1 MATLTIL
8 YGHPE
13 DPAAFEDYYA
23 NRHLPWATK
32 TMPGVQAAQLR
43 RVLGA
48 PGGDPPAYYRLA
60 EMTWADQE
68 SLQAALTS
76 EEGKAVLADTDNF
89 ATGGATMLIGQEDQP
104 A

>member
-13 DPAAFEDYYA
+13 DPVAFEDYYA

-32 TMPGVQAAQLR
+32 TMPGVQGAQLR

-48 PGGDPPAYYRLA
+48 PGGNPLYYRIA
-60 EMTWADQE
+60 EMTWPDHDA
-68 SLQAALTS
+68 LQAALATD
-76 EEGKAVLADTDNF
+76 EGKAVLADTENF
-89 ATGGATMLIGQEDQP
+89 ATGGAVMLVGQEDQP